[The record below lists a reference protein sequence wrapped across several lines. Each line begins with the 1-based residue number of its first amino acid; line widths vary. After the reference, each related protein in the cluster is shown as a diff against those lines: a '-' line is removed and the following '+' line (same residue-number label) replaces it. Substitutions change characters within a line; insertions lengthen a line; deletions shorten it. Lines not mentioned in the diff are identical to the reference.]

1 MEMEATWRRFRPTL
15 AAAAALCALLGVI
28 SSAEAGACGP
38 GMGTDQTIGT
48 LAGAAAGGLI
58 GNQFGKS
65 SGKDVATI
73 AGVVAGGVIGNQVGE
88 SMDASNCAPPAAQPA
103 YVPPPQPT
111 AYVPPPPPEP
121 VAVAPAPPEVVVY
134 QAPPAPVVYAPPQ
147 PRAGFVWVSGF
158 WQWDGRRYHWREGY
172 WERERPGFEYVP
184 AAWVLVGGG
193 WRLTPGHWVEARF
206 ERPHGPPRCP
216 PGLARQG
223 RC

>member
-1 MEMEATWRRFRPTL
+1 MGQTWRRLRPTL
-15 AAAAALCALLGVI
+15 AAAAIFCSWFGGV
-28 SSAEAGACGP
+28 SSAQAGACGP

-65 SGKDVATI
+65 SGKDVATV

-88 SMDASNCAPPAAQPA
+88 AMDASNCEAS
-103 YVPPPQPT
+103 PPQPT
-111 AYVPPPPPEP
+111 AFVPAPPPQP
-121 VAVAPAPPEVVVY
+121 VAVAPAPPAVVVY
-134 QAPPAPVVYAPPQ
+134 QAPPPVVAYAPPP

-158 WQWDGRRYHWREGY
+158 WEWEGRRYLWREGY

-184 AAWVLVGGG
+184 AAWILVGGA
-193 WRLTPGHWVEARF
+193 WRLTPGHWAEARF
-206 ERPHGPPRCP
+206 ERPHGPPHCP